1 MPLKIE
7 KVDNHSTITNIFID
21 DDQLFVD
28 TDMKVE
34 GKSYLQDLIQRTN
47 FPEVG
52 TIINVPENNV
62 AQTTQRDP
70 SPNLRYEDVIFP
82 DSDTE
87 SEVDQMSDAETIGY
101 MSDIDITDE
110 RPLHSREWLKRKCKQ
125 KNNDIKFL

>member
-1 MPLKIE
+1 MPLKNE

-28 TDMKVE
+28 TDMKIE
-34 GKSYLQDLIQRTN
+34 NKSYLQDLIQRTN

-52 TIINVPENNV
+52 TIIKVPENNV

-101 MSDIDITDE
+101 MSDIDITDKQ
-110 RPLHSREWLKRKCKQ
+110 PLHSREWLKRKCKQ